1 MFGLGLSE
9 IILITIVAIVVI
21 GPKRLP
27 EVAKALGKGYAEF
40 KKALDGFKETVK
52 IDDVITEN
60 KKENNDLKNIY
71 EEKWKDTNESLNK
84 ESTIENNND
93 DPSLKTSSETA
104 IKDEK

>member
-40 KKALDGFKETVK
+40 KKALDGFKEAVK